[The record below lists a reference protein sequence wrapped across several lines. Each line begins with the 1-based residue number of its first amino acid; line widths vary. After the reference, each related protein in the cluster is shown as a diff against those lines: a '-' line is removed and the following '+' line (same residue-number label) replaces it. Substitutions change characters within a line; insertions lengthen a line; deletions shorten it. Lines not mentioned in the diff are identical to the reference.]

1 MIEADNK
8 HKANCPRN
16 NRLASPEPGAGIPID
31 FKASALGLRVP
42 ITSTE
47 AKRFSLQYQGI
58 TCNWATAWS
67 STGMKIKTLSKPQ
80 RYLLSHVYINH
91 LYHMI
96 IVHYLGN
103 NKWKGVGVSVGFN
116 KPHSI

>member
-1 MIEADNK
+1 
-8 HKANCPRN
+8 
-16 NRLASPEPGAGIPID
+16 
-31 FKASALGLRVP
+31 
-42 ITSTE
+42 
-47 AKRFSLQYQGI
+47 
-58 TCNWATAWS
+58 
-67 STGMKIKTLSKPQ
+67 MKIKTLSKPQ

>member
-1 MIEADNK
+1 MGSLLW
-8 HKANCPRN
+8 
-16 NRLASPEPGAGIPID
+16 RLALELPSTSKRAG
-31 FKASALGLRVP
+31 SGGLQVP
-42 ITSTE
+42 ITSSK
-47 AKRFSLQYQGI
+47 AKRFPIQYQRI
-58 TCNWATAWS
+58 TCNWAIAQS
-67 STGMKIKTLSKPQ
+67 GARMKIKTLSKPQ